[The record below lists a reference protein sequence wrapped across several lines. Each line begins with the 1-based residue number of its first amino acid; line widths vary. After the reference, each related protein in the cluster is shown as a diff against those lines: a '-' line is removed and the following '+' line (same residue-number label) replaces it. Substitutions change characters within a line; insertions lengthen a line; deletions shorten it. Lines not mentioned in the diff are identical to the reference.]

1 MSQAAG
7 RTAKSTSAPARRA
20 PAPRA
25 RIARSLSSRNPLIGL
40 QRKAGNRA
48 VGRLLSTAVPTAEG
62 KPLPVHV
69 RQKMESRF
77 GEDFRGVRIHEGSSA
92 AETAQRME
100 ARAYTV
106 GRDIVFDRGEYAPE
120 LDSGSRL
127 LAHELA
133 HVVQQSRTSGARS
146 GAAETPALEASAE
159 KAATATANTAAPV
172 AVAGSAP
179 AGVARAP
186 KKKPPNPL
194 EFPRKGIEMPWVGKG
209 PGVNSSELGYLR
221 DSVKYWQ
228 EYAKQHG
235 SDLSRANLKRAEGG
249 RAPKVD
255 KQWIK
260 VNPQHASYKGR
271 PLIHHHVGQGSKA
284 VPIPDQL
291 HHAHSALHTSG
302 RQELGPGDT
311 VQGFQKRSDYIKHD
325 VEPHAGKRIKGKG
338 IKQGKAPK
346 VGKVPPN
353 SPLAGVPPSELR
365 PVDPAT
371 GRIVGPKPGTP
382 SPKQIGQNRVSAK
395 QSESMKPGYKRSL
408 GKKPRVQRFDI
419 PEAAAPQPPGTSK
432 YAGKSSKGPRRA
444 PKKTSGAGAKAKPA
458 APAKTPA
465 KAASGKGKAGAPQ
478 RPGKSGTAPARKPAR
493 TGTKQA
499 AQVSPSDPTLSPPSA
514 PAPAEPTPK
523 PQPESAKPKSK
534 PKAQTEKS
542 ASKANASPKSEEP
555 AATPATEGGETATQT
570 KTKKTTKKATR
581 AGAGEKAPGA
591 KAKQA
596 ASEPTAGETIRPKR
610 PVAKPAPDAP
620 AIEPKAV
627 ETHPA
632 APESHAPAPPAPSES
647 ARVTAKPEHATAAP
661 GGEHAPPTHA
671 PEAHA
676 LETAPGAKP
685 KVQPKPPGG
694 EPRVSEPAVAHPAP
708 AVKPTPTPAK
718 TNVQAPAGKVETTG
732 TPHTT
737 GEGQGFHPTGEPA
750 IHVNTPGG
758 SKLSKVKAFGMKHA
772 GTALNVAG
780 TALGLYQDLKEG
792 QKPGEAISGAVGN
805 FAANHLYSG
814 GPVDTA
820 INLTNTA
827 LQLAG
832 APKAVTDTTQIVADV
847 TPSSFIGS
855 MAKQSARGAYNIAT
869 GDMKGLDKQVQEM
882 EQGKA
887 GGPLQGWAMM
897 ADLGGRLAGGEDPE
911 RALNEVAK
919 LGKGSTLEKAG
930 NYLGDEAFQ
939 FINKDLPEAS
949 EFAKKDIARLKES
962 TKEKISKAWHWVAD

>member
-1 MSQAAG
+1 VTQAAG
-7 RTAKSTSAPARRA
+7 RTAKSSSATTSRAR
-20 PAPRA
+20 APRA
-25 RIARSLSSRNPLIGL
+25 QIARAFSSPNPLMGL

-48 VGRLLSTAVPTAEG
+48 VGSLFSTAVPTREG
-62 KPLPVHV
+62 KPLSIKV

-77 GEDFRGVRIHEGSSA
+77 GKDFRGVRIHEGPSA
-92 AETAQRME
+92 AEMAQRME

-120 LDSGSRL
+120 LDSGGRL

-133 HVVQQSRTSGARS
+133 HVVQQSRTSGTRS

-159 KAATATANTAAPV
+159 KAASATAAPV

-186 KKKPPNPL
+186 KKKPPSPL
-194 EFPRKGIEMPWVGKG
+194 EFPSRGIEMPWVGKG

-221 DSVKYWQ
+221 DSGKFWQ
-228 EYAKQHG
+228 EYAAQYGK
-235 SDLSRANLKRAEGG
+235 DLSRANLKRAQGG

-260 VNPQHASYKGR
+260 VNPQHASYKGQ

-284 VPIPDQL
+284 VPIPEQL
-291 HHAHSALHTSG
+291 HHAHSALHTSA
-302 RQELGPGDT
+302 RQELGPGDA
-311 VQGFQKRSDYIKHD
+311 VQGFQKRPDYIKQD

-346 VGKVPPN
+346 IGKVPPN

-365 PVDPAT
+365 PVDAT
-371 GRIVGPKPGTP
+371 TGKIVGQKPGMP
-382 SPKQIGQNRVSAK
+382 SKKQIGQNRAAA
-395 QSESMKPGYKRSL
+395 QHTESMKPGYKRSL
-408 GKKPRVQRFDI
+408 GNKPRIQNFDI
-419 PEAAAPQPPGTSK
+419 PEAATPQAPGTSK
-432 YAGKSSKGPRRA
+432 YAGKSSKSPRRA
-444 PKKTSGAGAKAKPA
+444 PKKTSGAGIKAKPA
-458 APAKTPA
+458 APQKTPA
-465 KAASGKGKAGAPQ
+465 KAASAKGPGKAGVPQ
-478 RPGKSGTAPARKPAR
+478 PPGKSGAAPARKPAR

-499 AQVSPSDPTLSPPSA
+499 SQASA
-514 PAPAEPTPK
+514 PEPAHGPVPPAATPERPAPKPASEGPKAEPT
-523 PQPESAKPKSK
+523 

-555 AATPATEGGETATQT
+555 GAAPAPEGGETATKA
-570 KTKKTTKKATR
+570 KTKKTTKKATQTAASEKA
-581 AGAGEKAPGA
+581 AGAKT
-591 KAKQA
+591 KQVE
-596 ASEPTAGETIRPKR
+596 SGEPTAGETTRPKR
-610 PVAKPAPDAP
+610 ATAKPAPDAP
-620 AIEPKAV
+620 AVEPKAPEV
-627 ETHPA
+627 HPA

-647 ARVTAKPEHATAAP
+647 ARVTARPDHASTAPA
-661 GGEHAPPTHA
+661 GE
-671 PEAHA
+671 HA

-708 AVKPTPTPAK
+708 TVKPTPTPAK
-718 TNVQAPAGKVETTG
+718 TNVQAPPGKVEATG
-732 TPHTT
+732 TPHVT
-737 GEGQGFHPTGEPA
+737 GEGQGFHPAGEPGV
-750 IHVNTPGG
+750 HVNTPGG
-758 SKLSKVKAFGMKHA
+758 SKLGKLKAFGAQHA
-772 GTALNVAG
+772 GTAMNVAG
-780 TALGLYQDLKEG
+780 TGMGLYQDLKDG

-832 APKAVTDTTQIVADV
+832 APKAVTDTTQIAADV
-847 TPSSFIGS
+847 TPSSFLSS
-855 MAKQSARGAYNIAT
+855 MMKQDARAAYNIAT

-882 EQGKA
+882 EAGKA

-911 RALNEVAK
+911 HALNEVAK

-930 NYLGDEAFQ
+930 NYLGDEAYQ

-962 TKEKISKAWHWVAD
+962 SKEKLSKAWHWVAD